1 MVIQESG
8 STGRYIEHFGIKGQ
22 KWGLRR
28 FQSYET
34 APTRSGMVGTEVG
47 EAAKERDID
56 EEKKKYSNDPRSMY
70 KHADLYT
77 TKELN
82 DAINR
87 FNAEDALKRKI
98 KERSPIHGITKAG
111 GRILENIIVGASTEV
126 GKGIVKMKMLDA
138 VDALNKSKA
147 EKEKKS

>member
-8 STGRYIEHFGIKGQ
+8 FTGKYIEHFGIKGQ

-47 EAAKERDID
+47 EAAKDRNIED
-56 EEKKKYSNDPRSMY
+56 EKKEYSKDPRSMY
-70 KHADLYT
+70 KHADLFT

-98 KERSPIHGITKAG
+98 KERSPINKITKSG

-126 GKGIVKMKMLDA
+126 GKGIVKMKMLDV
-138 VDALNKSKA
+138 VDALKKAKA
-147 EKEKKS
+147 EEKKS